1 MQKPDFKSLK
11 GLISAIH
18 ATNNG
23 FISLYSEK
31 TAQEAEIH
39 DLCMQIAGKK
49 AREELD
55 AYSIEELKNA
65 KAGIRVS
72 ALQEAGYTTLG
83 QIAGAKDIQLMAI
96 DGIGE
101 KQVEA
106 IKHVITDFANSL
118 STGVVVRLDAE
129 NMEDGTNKALI
140 ISIARYMRC
149 EKVRIEAQDAAA
161 KLYEFTA
168 WLDGQKIIT
177 NGFKWVFS
185 GTNAK
190 QNTLEVE
197 HEAYQFC
204 NGTFFARLLNIL
216 SSYQT
221 ATLVTPEEAFKDFAT
236 NAASFYSLLEKL
248 GSARGNRAFVY
259 DSIPAELAEEVNG
272 ITFDLS
278 GFIGNLRGYQEF
290 GTKYIINQK
299 KVLLGDEMGLG
310 KTIQA
315 IAAMAHIEQTER
327 EKHHFLIVCPASVII
342 NWAREISKFTR
353 IETYILHGSMLR
365 ESFEAWTANG
375 GAAITNYESMG
386 KIVDGIDN
394 KMHLSMLVIDE
405 AHYIKNPDAQRTM
418 YIRRL
423 DNESERILLMTG
435 TPLENRVEEM
445 CNLIDFVR
453 PDMVKE
459 VRALAHMTHLPEFR
473 EKLSPVYLRRTR
485 SKVLQELPEIDEKQE
500 WCEMTAS
507 DKSEYVSALTS
518 GNFATMRKVSFL
530 GDDVKRTAK
539 GIRLLE
545 LCNEAADEHRKVI
558 VYSFFRETV
567 SKVSTL
573 LNKNCIGTITGD
585 TKIEQRQLIIDEFT
599 KAKDGAVLVCQIQAG
614 GVGLNIQAASIV
626 IFCEPQIKP
635 SLTWQALSRVYRMGQ
650 IRNVLV
656 YHLLCPG
663 TVDEEMVRIFE
674 EKKIQFESFADESAV
689 ADAFDNVMDK
699 EWIQKLIQHEK
710 EKYLPMVI

>member
-1 MQKPDFKSLK
+1 MQKPDFKAFK
-11 GLISAIH
+11 KLISAIH

-23 FISLYSEK
+23 FISLYAEK
-31 TAQEAEIH
+31 AVQEAEIQ
-39 DLCMQIAGKK
+39 DLCRQIAGQK

-55 AYSIEELKNA
+55 AYSVEELKNA

-72 ALQEAGYTTLG
+72 ELQEAGYTNLG
-83 QIAGAKDIQLMAI
+83 QVARAKDIELMAV

-101 KQVEA
+101 KQIES

-118 STGVVVRLDAE
+118 ATGVVVKLDAE
-129 NMEDGTNKALI
+129 NMVDYGNRTLI
-140 ISIARYMRC
+140 TAIAKFIRC
-149 EKVRIEAQDAAA
+149 EGIRNEAKEAAS
-161 KLYEFTA
+161 KLNDYTT
-168 WLDGQKIIT
+168 WLDSQKIIT
-177 NGFKWVFS
+177 NGFKWFFS
-185 GTNAK
+185 GTESK
-190 QNTLEVE
+190 QNTLVVENEV
-197 HEAYQFC
+197 YQYC
-204 NGTFFARLLNIL
+204 NGAFFSRLLNIL
-216 SSYQT
+216 ENYQSAKLT
-221 ATLVTPEEAFKDFAT
+221 SAEEAYKDFAA
-236 NAASFYSLLEKL
+236 NAAGFYSLLEKL
-248 GSARGNRAFVY
+248 GTARGNRAFVY
-259 DSIPAELAEEVNG
+259 DSIQAELAEEVSG
-272 ITFDLS
+272 VSLDLS
-278 GFIGNLRGYQEF
+278 GFNGNLRAYQEF
-290 GTKYIINQK
+290 GTKYIIHQK

-315 IAAMAHIEQTER
+315 LAAMAHIEATQP

-342 NWAREISKFTR
+342 NWAREIGKFTR
-353 IETYILHGSMLR
+353 IETYILHGSTIQ
-365 ESFEAWTANG
+365 EAFEKWKVG
-375 GAAITNYESMG
+375 GGTAITNYESMG
-386 KIVDGIDN
+386 KIVGGIDN
-394 KMHLSMLVIDE
+394 KMHLSLLVIDE

-507 DKSEYVSALTS
+507 DKTEYVSALTS

-530 GDDVKRTAK
+530 GDDIRQSSK

-567 SKVSTL
+567 SKVSDL
-573 LNKNCIGTITGD
+573 LRDNCIGTITGD

-599 KAKDGAVLVCQIQAG
+599 KANDGAVLVCQIQAG

-626 IFCEPQIKP
+626 VFCEPQIKP

-663 TVDEEMVRIFE
+663 TVDEEMIRIFE
-674 EKKIQFESFADESAV
+674 EKKLQFESFADESAV

-699 EWIQKLIQHEK
+699 EWIQKLIQKEK
-710 EKYLPMVI
+710 EKYLPMVV